1 MSKNK
6 LLRLG
11 QNLGILVGTLGF
23 YHYGDKFLE
32 SLDNGDLINLLKGK
46 TKEETDKLYED
57 SLDEVVKP
65 GVDSNVT
72 SSDASNVSSIDSE
85 LVALGSKF
93 KECKQLA
100 DVLSTKVQVQS
111 ECLDQVKDSLGLA
124 QVTVGK
130 ISDIINK
137 KYPNGFSANADQITT
152 ELSAEVNKLTTNL
165 DEMSDVLQKITK
177 SSILPDITE
186 ITTEFNKFV
195 EMYFSYLDTLS
206 MGEEALFL
214 NIIFDIVMLLTA
226 LNITSVFFGNEL
238 IKYLEI
244 EKRFPKL
251 SKVMRLRTIY
261 QRYYLAWSMFI
272 FIIANLLSIFL
283 CVTGFILNK

>member
-1 MSKNK
+1 MKGLILYFKNMTK
-6 LLRLG
+6 NNVIFMMFTLILLSITCLLACL
-11 QNLGILVGTLGF
+11 NL
-23 YHYGDKFLE
+23 D
-32 SLDNGDLINLLKGK
+32 
-46 TKEETDKLYED
+46 
-57 SLDEVVKP
+57 
-65 GVDSNVT
+65 
-72 SSDASNVSSIDSE
+72 
-85 LVALGSKF
+85 
-93 KECKQLA
+93 
-100 DVLSTKVQVQS
+100 
-111 ECLDQVKDSLGLA
+111 
-124 QVTVGK
+124 

-137 KYPNGFSANADQITT
+137 SN
-152 ELSAEVNKLTTNL
+152 
-165 DEMSDVLQKITK
+165 
-177 SSILPDITE
+177 ILPYLSFIGTE
-186 ITTEFNKFV
+186 YNNFV